1 MAGTNTINFTEASW
15 DAEVLKSEEPVL
27 VDFWAPWCAPCRRI
41 APLLEQFA
49 LDNAEAVK
57 VVKINTDENM
67 NLATGYRIDS
77 IPTLILFKDGQVV
90 ERFVGFDKFRLQEA
104 ISQIAG

>member
-1 MAGTNTINFTEASW
+1 
-15 DAEVLKSEEPVL
+15 
-27 VDFWAPWCAPCRRI
+27 
-41 APLLEQFA
+41 
-49 LDNAEAVK
+49 
-57 VVKINTDENM
+57 M